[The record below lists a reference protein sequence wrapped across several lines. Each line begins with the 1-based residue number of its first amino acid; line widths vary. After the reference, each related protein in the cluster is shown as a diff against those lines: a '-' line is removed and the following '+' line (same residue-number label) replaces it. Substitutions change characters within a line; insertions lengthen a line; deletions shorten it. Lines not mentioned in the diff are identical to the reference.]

1 MFERSLTQRIYKTD
15 HGILVWWGIWGL
27 FIAIA
32 IGLAGM
38 YALLP
43 ADGRTGD
50 LESFAAADST
60 GFLIRYRIEARETP
74 LQGGDIVLKVDGRTI
89 TEWLYGAERSD
100 HWQMGG
106 TVAYELLRDG
116 QPMTVMIPLESALLH
131 EKFQY
136 QYPNIIV
143 LILFAGVGTF
153 VFWKRPRDS
162 AARLMML
169 FCMFAALSLYIDLFN
184 FQIVALVYR
193 IPLWIQFF
201 LEHIVYEMSYVT
213 GALFA
218 LSFPLK
224 HPWLERRPRLFI
236 IGLIG
241 FCVGSPLVT
250 AALLVPTDLTA
261 ALYQSNRVSF
271 LGALL
276 GQALI
281 LYAYARQFRR
291 AHDPMIRSQ
300 VLWIFW
306 SASLAGVMFF
316 PLYVLPL
323 LMPTLQHL
331 LNVNL
336 VLFVLGIVPV
346 SLAIAVLK
354 FRLFDIDLVINRSLV
369 YGGAAL
375 MLGFGLVIGLR
386 VLETVLG
393 GSSEI
398 IALIVLVIAILL
410 FNPLRRRM
418 QTLVDRRLY
427 RFRFD
432 LNDLW
437 RAQKK
442 PEITNPGVHTG
453 RMMGE
458 WELLGVVGLGGM
470 GEVYKGYCQG
480 EVVAVKTLLPH
491 FHHDPMFLRRFEQE
505 AAFTALLDHP
515 NVVNFCGAGSADG
528 TRYLALKYVEGIEL
542 KQLILQRGR
551 ISLEDTYEIVQEIGA
566 ALRYIHDLG
575 IVHRDLKPSNVMLTL
590 KPDQETYHVT
600 LTDFGLAKWRDQ
612 PEQLSGEGAFQ
623 R

>member
-15 HGILVWWGIWGL
+15 RGVLIWWGVWGL

-32 IGLAGM
+32 IGLAVM
-38 YALLP
+38 YTLLP

-50 LESFAAADST
+50 LESFAAADGT

-100 HWQMGG
+100 QWQIGG
-106 TVAYELLRDG
+106 TVAYEILRDG
-116 QPMTVMIPLESALLH
+116 QPMTLMIPLDSAWLT
-131 EKFQY
+131 EKFQH

-143 LILFAGVGTF
+143 LILFGAVGTF

-193 IPLWIQFF
+193 IPFWIQFF

-224 HPWLERRPRLFI
+224 HPWLARHPRLFI
-236 IGLIG
+236 TALIG
-241 FCVGSPLVT
+241 FCVGSPLLT
-250 AALLVPTDLTA
+250 AALLAPTDLTS

-331 LNVNL
+331 LNVNV

-346 SLAIAVLK
+346 SLAIAVLR

-369 YGGAAL
+369 YGGVAL
-375 MLGFGLVIGLR
+375 TLGFGLVIGLR
-386 VLETVLG
+386 VLETLLG
-393 GSSEI
+393 GQSEI
-398 IALIVLVIAILL
+398 LALIGLPIVIL
-410 FNPLRRRM
+410 
-418 QTLVDRRLY
+418 
-427 RFRFD
+427 
-432 LNDLW
+432 
-437 RAQKK
+437 
-442 PEITNPGVHTG
+442 
-453 RMMGE
+453 
-458 WELLGVVGLGGM
+458 
-470 GEVYKGYCQG
+470 
-480 EVVAVKTLLPH
+480 
-491 FHHDPMFLRRFEQE
+491 
-505 AAFTALLDHP
+505 
-515 NVVNFCGAGSADG
+515 
-528 TRYLALKYVEGIEL
+528 
-542 KQLILQRGR
+542 
-551 ISLEDTYEIVQEIGA
+551 
-566 ALRYIHDLG
+566 
-575 IVHRDLKPSNVMLTL
+575 
-590 KPDQETYHVT
+590 
-600 LTDFGLAKWRDQ
+600 
-612 PEQLSGEGAFQ
+612 
-623 R
+623 